1 MASQGGEPATGARG
15 SAAFLDDAPPETLV
29 LGLGNI
35 LWADEGFGI
44 RAAEA
49 LNAEWRFPDDVRVMD
64 GGTQGILLLPWVQS
78 ARRLLI
84 LDAVDY
90 GLAPGT
96 LKLVTGDDVPSFMGV
111 RKVSMHQAG
120 FQEVLLAAQLTDQ
133 FPDPIALIGVQP
145 ELLNDYGGSLRPV
158 VRARIPEAV
167 ALAVRVLHGWGIGA
181 ERRAAPPDAEE
192 RLGPGQLDLSAYEL
206 GHPRVTGAL

>member
-1 MASQGGEPATGARG
+1 MTERLECTAADWLPDEGSEP
-15 SAAFLDDAPPETLV
+15 LDTVV

-49 LNAEWRFPDDVRVMD
+49 IHSEWRLPEGVRVVD
-64 GGTQGILLLPWVQS
+64 GGTQGIYLLPWVQR
-78 ARRLLI
+78 ARQLLI

-90 GLAPGT
+90 GLEPGT

-120 FQEVLLAAQLTDQ
+120 FQEVLMSARLTDQ
-133 FPDPIALIGVQP
+133 FPERIALVGVQP

-158 VRARIPEAV
+158 VRARVPEAV
-167 ALAVRVLHGWGIGA
+167 ALAVRVLRDWGIEA
-181 ERRAAPPDAEE
+181 VRRSAPPEDGEL
-192 RLGPGQLDLSAYEL
+192 LGPGQLDIAAYEL
-206 GHPRVTGAL
+206 GRPRIAEAT

>member
-1 MASQGGEPATGARG
+1 MAGELPGVPADGLP
-15 SAAFLDDAPPETLV
+15 AAAGDAPLETLI

-49 LNAEWRFPDDVRVMD
+49 LHAEWCLPESARVVD
-64 GGTQGILLLPWVQS
+64 GGTQGIYLLPWVQT

-96 LKLVTGDDVPSFMGV
+96 LKLVVGDDVPSFMGV

-120 FQEVLLAAQLTDQ
+120 FQEVLMSARLTDQ
-133 FPDPIALIGVQP
+133 FPEQIALIGVQP

-158 VRARIPEAV
+158 VRKRVPDAV
-167 ALAVRVLHGWGIGA
+167 RLAVRVLSDWGVA
-181 ERRAAPPDAEE
+181 VTPRAGTPADED
-192 RLGPGQLDLSAYEL
+192 RLGPAELDIGLYEQ
-206 GHPRVTGAL
+206 GRPPASGAA

>member
-1 MASQGGEPATGARG
+1 MAERDLET
-15 SAAFLDDAPPETLV
+15 AAGRLPEDEAAPLDTLV
-29 LGLGNI
+29 LGLGNM

-49 LNAEWRFPDDVRVMD
+49 LNAEWRFPSGVRVID
-64 GGTQGILLLPWVQS
+64 GGTQGILLLPWVQT

-90 GLAPGT
+90 GLEPGT

-120 FQEVLLAAQLTDQ
+120 FQEVLMSARLTDQ
-133 FPDPIALIGVQP
+133 FPEEIALVGVQP

-167 ALAVRVLHGWGIGA
+167 ALAVRVLQDWGVAA
-181 ERRAAPPDAEE
+181 ERREAPPDTTEQ
-192 RLGPGQLDLSAYEL
+192 LGPGQLDIAAYEL
-206 GHPRVTGAL
+206 GSPRVTGAL

>member
-1 MASQGGEPATGARG
+1 MIGKLPGVPADASWD
-15 SAAFLDDAPPETLV
+15 AADDASLDTLV

-49 LNAEWRFPDDVRVMD
+49 LNAGWRLPASARVVD
-64 GGTQGILLLPWVQS
+64 GGTQGIYLLPWVQT

-90 GLAPGT
+90 GLVPGA
-96 LKLVTGDDVPSFMGV
+96 LKLVVGDEVPTFMGV

-120 FQEVLLAAQLTDQ
+120 FQEVLMSARLTDQ
-133 FPDPIALIGVQP
+133 FPEQIALIGVQP

-158 VRARIPEAV
+158 VRARIPDAV
-167 ALAVRVLHGWGIGA
+167 RLAVRVLRDWGVSVVP
-181 ERRAAPPDAEE
+181 RAGTPAAEE
-192 RLGPGQLDLSAYEL
+192 LLAPAELDIATYEQ
-206 GHPRVTGAL
+206 GRPRATGAT